1 MIPKNEIIQAQSLQ
15 RSIHYYVLSLGEKMS
30 RLYEG
35 FRYKLIDIQNKN
47 FPFEFSIDT
56 DNQSSRDTQNRDYL
70 QQTNQRFA
78 HYYEQDPLRLVVIG
92 EENNLAIFKTLATHQ
107 DLLIGMIKGDYT
119 TTSPHDLGRIVWPVV
134 KETISGVNENAMKE
148 LEIADKMNNVIFG
161 IEAVGQLA
169 ETQTGA
175 TLYVEEDYHVKGSI
189 QKTDQSLIISKHVN
203 LLEVID
209 DVVDIIIEK
218 VLQRGGNVV
227 FLNSGSLITYDRIAI
242 INPGRITKGIPKNR
256 ESQYSEI
263 NKKGLSDPKQT

>member
-1 MIPKNEIIQAQSLQ
+1 MIPKNEIIQEQSLQ
-15 RSIHYYVLSLGEKMS
+15 RSIHYYVLSLGEKKN

-35 FRYKLIDIQNKN
+35 FREKLIDIQNKN

-56 DNQSSRDTQNRDYL
+56 GSQSSRDTQIRDYL
-70 QQTNQRFA
+70 QQTNQRFS
-78 HYYEQDPLRLVVIG
+78 HYYEQEPLRLMVLG
-92 EENNLAIFKTLATHQ
+92 AQKNLAIFETLTTHQ

-119 TTSPHDLGRIVWPVV
+119 TTSPHNLGRIVWPVV

-175 TLYVEEDYHVKGSI
+175 TLYVEEDYHVIGSI
-189 QKTDQSLIISKHVN
+189 QKTDRSPIISRHVD
-203 LLEVID
+203 LLQVID

-227 FLNSGSLITYDRIAI
+227 FLNSGSLITYDRITM
-242 INPGRITKGIPKNR
+242 INLGGITKGRP
-256 ESQYSEI
+256 EC
-263 NKKGLSDPKQT
+263 

>member
-15 RSIHYYVLSLGEKMS
+15 RSIHYYVLSLGEKKN

-35 FRYKLIDIQNKN
+35 FREKLIDIQNKN

-56 DNQSSRDTQNRDYL
+56 GNQSSRDTQIRDYL
-70 QQTNQRFA
+70 RQTNQRFS
-78 HYYEQDPLRLVVIG
+78 HYYEQEPLRLMVLG
-92 EENNLAIFKTLATHQ
+92 AQKNLAIFETLTTHE
-107 DLLIGMIKGDYT
+107 DLLIGMIEGDYT

-169 ETQTGA
+169 ESQTDA
-175 TLYVEEDYHVKGSI
+175 TLYVEEDYHMKGSI
-189 QKTDQSLIISKHVN
+189 QKRDQSPIISEQVN

-218 VLQRGGNVV
+218 VLQGGGNVV
-227 FLNSGSLITYDRIAI
+227 FLNSGSLITYDRIAM
-242 INPGRITKGIPKNR
+242 INPGGITKGMP
-256 ESQYSEI
+256 EC
-263 NKKGLSDPKQT
+263 